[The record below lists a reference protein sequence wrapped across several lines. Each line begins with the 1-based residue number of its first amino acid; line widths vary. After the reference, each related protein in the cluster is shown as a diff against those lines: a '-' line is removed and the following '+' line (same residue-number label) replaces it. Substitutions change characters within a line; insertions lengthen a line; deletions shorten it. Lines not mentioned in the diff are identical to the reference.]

1 MMANGFI
8 QSSQALE
15 QATGHV
21 ATSSLTVIDSR
32 ATLPFSSSMW
42 GNSSTL
48 CFSVFSNSSIPQ
60 DEFGLMMGYFTFSL
74 KSTSMSFTPDT
85 LKLFVKPLRSSK
97 ITVLPVTVTHAND
110 DLLLLTFDNSLNYEL
125 LSTMFV
131 IFEVAQ

>member
-8 QSSQALE
+8 QNSQSLE

-21 ATSSLTVIDSR
+21 ATSSLTVIDSQ
-32 ATLPFSSSMW
+32 AILPFSSSMW

-74 KSTSMSFTPDT
+74 KSPSTSFTPDT
-85 LKLFVKPLRSSK
+85 LKLFVKPFRSSE
-97 ITVLPVTVTHAND
+97 ITVLPVTVLTSN
-110 DLLLLTFDNSLNYEL
+110 DLLVLTYDDSLDYNLLNT
-125 LSTMFV
+125 TFV

>member
-8 QSSQALE
+8 QNSQSLE

-32 ATLPFSSSMW
+32 AILSFSSSMW

-48 CFSVFSNSSIPQ
+48 CFSVFSNSSIPK

-74 KSTSMSFTPDT
+74 KSTSTSFTPDT
-85 LKLFVKPLRSSK
+85 LKLFVKPFRSSE
-97 ITVLPVTVTHAND
+97 ITVLPVTVLTSND
-110 DLLLLTFDNSLNYEL
+110 VLVLTYDGSLDYNLLNT
-125 LSTMFV
+125 TFV